1 MCLMKRLSEMFN
13 LEIFCLCEGSRTSVC
28 LFVLHLGFSLT
39 RKDCFP
45 VSPPTP
51 FHLGSLKSL
60 LGQLLCRESDRRFI
74 TETGGC
80 QTVQLSLQFVQPLTA
95 SHIRL
100 VEGVEVSAIDGSH
113 PEVGHLLADVV
124 PGGVP

>member
-28 LFVLHLGFSLT
+28 LFVLHFGFSLT
-39 RKDCFP
+39 PQDCFP

-60 LGQLLCRESDRRFI
+60 LVRLIPTQTRLMLRLLPQNESRC
-74 TETGGC
+74 G
-80 QTVQLSLQFVQPLTA
+80 LS
-95 SHIRL
+95 RL
-100 VEGVEVSAIDGSH
+100 
-113 PEVGHLLADVV
+113 
-124 PGGVP
+124 